1 MEAKITDPVAEHRQ
15 HRAKAEIARAQLRAL
30 YPAAVARLGKL
41 VAHKDPAVALK
52 ACAMVLDRV
61 AGERPVELVPTVPYE
76 LRSYV
81 DQLEKAELLGE
92 EEESEGE
99 EGEAS

>member
-1 MEAKITDPVAEHRQ
+1 MQAKTTDPVAEHRL
-15 HRAKAEIARAQLRAL
+15 HRASAETARAQLRAL
-30 YPAAVARLGKL
+30 YPLAVARLGKL
-41 VAHKDPAVALK
+41 VAHADPAVALK

-61 AGERPVELVPTVPYE
+61 AGERPVELVPSVPYE

-81 DQLEKAELLGE
+81 DQLEKDELFGE
-92 EEESEGE
+92 EEGEGE